1 MLQKSFTPQ
10 IVGKQLVTYNFV
22 TFSYTYLRS
31 FDKKSHHCQ
40 TCFFLLPRSIVFMI
54 TDATAQDPELES
66 RVIALAMIKKIRVR
80 RSCLQ
85 IVFLISF
92 ICYPS
97 QTEGSAFYWRCLFM
111 LIFSTRF
118 GRISITNL

>member
-1 MLQKSFTPQ
+1 
-10 IVGKQLVTYNFV
+10 
-22 TFSYTYLRS
+22 
-31 FDKKSHHCQ
+31 
-40 TCFFLLPRSIVFMI
+40 MI